1 MKKMKQKFL
10 ASAVA
15 LSALAGFAVP
25 AVNAA
30 EVGATVSV
38 ANMYYWRGLDLG
50 MGDPALIGD
59 VNVTSGGLYA
69 GLWASS
75 GDYVNGT
82 EYDFY
87 AGYKFSAEN
96 FFVDFNYTTYMYPSR
111 TSFYDPAIVEAEIG
125 EPIENFGF
133 HDVSDVAVIA
143 GFTAS
148 ENVSFKL
155 MHRIGVGDILGDD
168 DYTYTTVSG
177 TFSNVTVLYGTHSDE
192 SGTYDGL
199 SHLDVSYAYNDKLSF
214 TLGKVV
220 DQGEGDT
227 YNDELKFVVTLS
239 LPIK

>member
-1 MKKMKQKFL
+1 MKMKQKLL
-10 ASAVA
+10 AGAIA
-15 LSALAGFAVP
+15 LSAFAGFAVP
-25 AVNAA
+25 AAHA
-30 EVGATVSV
+30 EVAASVAV

-50 MGDPALIGD
+50 TGDPALIGD
-59 VNVTSGGLYA
+59 VNISGGGAYA

-75 GDYVNGT
+75 GDSVNGT

-87 AGYKFSAEN
+87 AGYKYSADK

-111 TSFYDPAIVEAEIG
+111 TSSYDPAVVEEETG
-125 EPIENFGF
+125 VEIENFGF
-133 HDVSDVAVIA
+133 HDVADVAVTA

-177 TFSNVTVLYGTHSDE
+177 TFSKVTVLYGTHSDK

-199 SHLDVSYAYNDKLSF
+199 SHLDVSYAYSDKLTF

-220 DQGEGDT
+220 DQGENDL
-227 YNDELKFVVTLS
+227 YNDELKFVVVLS

>member
-1 MKKMKQKFL
+1 MKKMKQKLL

-15 LSALAGFAVP
+15 LTAIAGFAVP
-25 AVNAA
+25 ATQAA
-30 EVGATVSV
+30 EVAASVSA

-59 VNVTSGGLYA
+59 VNVSGGGFYA

-75 GDYVNGT
+75 GDYANGT

-87 AGYKFSAEN
+87 AGYKFTADK

-111 TSFYDPAIVEAEIG
+111 TSFNAEAESDSG

-177 TFSNVTVLYGTHSDE
+177 TFSQVTVLYGTHSDE

-199 SHLDVSYAYNDKLSF
+199 SHLDVSYAYNDKLAF

-220 DQGEGDT
+220 DQGEGDA